1 MTSGSLVAADQKE
14 AAGPPC
20 PGLLRPRGFK
30 ATDFVAGVASIN
42 PDVGAEDATKKNKKK
57 KVEYLQHGMNH
68 GNPIAPASAVTFK
81 AR

>member
-14 AAGPPC
+14 AARPPC
-20 PGLLRPRGFK
+20 PGLLRPGGFK

-42 PDVGAEDATKKNKKK
+42 PDVGAEDATKKKKK
-57 KVEYLQHGMNH
+57 KIEYLHGMNH